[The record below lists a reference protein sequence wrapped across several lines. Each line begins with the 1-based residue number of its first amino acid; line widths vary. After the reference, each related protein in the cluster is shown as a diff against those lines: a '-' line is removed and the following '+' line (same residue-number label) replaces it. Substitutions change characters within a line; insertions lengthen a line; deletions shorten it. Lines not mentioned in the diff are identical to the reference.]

1 MVLQVLYAE
10 TSPSEYPARSIA
22 IVCAIIIWFCYS
34 VLYLS
39 TNETKLPHSVKRF
52 LPFRRLS
59 SFRRWITAWSFL
71 IRGPTIIQNAYDQ
84 SNGAP
89 FTVDAP
95 DNRYVVVS
103 SWDHIQE
110 IDAAPE
116 SVLSLQGAAK
126 EVLQPK
132 HTMVDFNWHDKKG
145 ADGAPLLKTLRNLL
159 TGHLPNVLPELR
171 RSMSGMFD
179 EMHDSHPVVNGIKLS
194 PVYPMVIRAIAQSNA
209 FAFFGKELSA
219 NEDFMKTGMVFI
231 EETLVIAEVVRLLP
245 SRFSGHIGRFLARKL
260 NSGKR
265 VYDALEPI
273 VARRFAERERRRL
286 GHDVPEHKDCI
297 HWIME
302 TSPKTKPWSVQ
313 RVIHE
318 LIAVWFGSVHITSTT
333 ACFALFDLCLHK
345 EYIQPLREEI
355 ERTTWEAFDES
366 GGKLFPLLDSFMK
379 ESARLT
385 PVESVSTRRKA
396 LKPFQ
401 LSDGTRVETGQ
412 WICSAVRGMNLDS
425 AHYASANEFHGFRFV
440 EPEVLARAFS
450 RDSSLP
456 DSFKIPEPGK
466 ASQFVELSDW
476 QLWGTGR
483 SACIGRWYASAAIK
497 VMLGLFITKW
507 DMELVDPTAS
517 RYFSWRT
524 FIYPYSST
532 KVILKPRVSRA

>member
-1 MVLQVLYAE
+1 MVLQVLYAVK
-10 TSPSEYPARSIA
+10 PLGEYPMESMI
-22 IVCAIIIWFCYS
+22 IVCAVIAL
-34 VLYLS
+34 LYILACLS
-39 TNETKLPHSVKRF
+39 ITNSAPKLF
-52 LPFRRLS
+52 WPFDLLS
-59 SFRRWITAWSFL
+59 SLRGSITAWSFL
-71 IRGPTIIQNAYDQ
+71 INGPTIIQNAYGK

-89 FTVDAP
+89 FFVDAP

-103 SWDHIQE
+103 SWDHIKE

-126 EVLQPK
+126 EVLQPT
-132 HTMVDFNWHDKKG
+132 HTMVNFNWHDKKG
-145 ADGAPLLKTLRNLL
+145 ADGAPLLKTLRTLL
-159 TGHLPNVLPELR
+159 TGHLPNILPELR
-171 RSMSGMFD
+171 WSMSGMFD
-179 EMHDSHPVVNGIKLS
+179 EMYDLHPVVNGTKLS

-209 FAFFGKELSA
+209 FAFFGKELSD

-245 SRFSGHIGRFLARKL
+245 SRFSGHIGKFLARKL

-265 VYDALEPI
+265 VYDALEP
-273 VARRFAERERRRL
+273 VVTRRFEERESRRL

-297 HWIME
+297 EWIME
-302 TSPKTKPWSVQ
+302 TSPKTRPWTVQ

-333 ACFALFDLCLHK
+333 ACFALFDLCLHP

-355 ERTTWEAFDES
+355 DRTTWEGFDKS
-366 GGKLFPLLDSFMK
+366 GGKLFPLMDSFMK

-385 PVESVSTRRKA
+385 PVESISTRRKA
-396 LKPFQ
+396 LKSFQ
-401 LSDGTRVETGQ
+401 LSDGTNVEAGQ
-412 WICSAVRGMNLDS
+412 WICSAVRDMNLDPANYS
-425 AHYASANEFHGFRFV
+425 RVNEFHGFRFV
-440 EPEVLARAFS
+440 ESEVLERAFS
-450 RDSSLP
+450 WDSSLP
-456 DSFKIPEPGK
+456 DTFEIPEPGK

-524 FIYPYSST
+524 FIYPYAST
-532 KVILKPRVSRA
+532 KVILKPRA

>member
-1 MVLQVLYAE
+1 MVSQVLQTEKA
-10 TSPSEYPARSIA
+10 PWEYLVRG
-22 IVCAIIIWFCYS
+22 IIIACVVVWLRYVVPS
-34 VLYLS
+34 VS
-39 TNETKLPHSVKRF
+39 TNGTRLEKYFKLLLSFNP
-52 LPFRRLS
+52 LS
-59 SFRRWITAWSFL
+59 SFQGWISTWLFL
-71 IRGPTIIQNAYDQ
+71 INGPTIIQNAYDQ

-89 FTVDAP
+89 FFIDAP
-95 DNRYVVVS
+95 DNRYLVVS
-103 SWDHIQE
+103 SWDHIKE

-145 ADGAPLLKTLRNLL
+145 VDGAPLLKTLRTLL

-171 RSMSGMFD
+171 WSMSGMFD
-179 EMHDSHPVVNGIKLS
+179 EMLDLHPVVNGNKHS
-194 PVYPMVIRAIAQSNA
+194 PIFSMVIRGVAQSNA

-219 NEDFMKTGMVFI
+219 NKNFMKTGMTFI
-231 EETLVIAEVVRLLP
+231 EETIVIAEVVRLLP

-260 NSGKR
+260 NSGNR
-265 VYDALEPI
+265 FYNALEP
-273 VARRFAERERRRL
+273 VVTKRFAERERRKL
-286 GHDVPEHKDCI
+286 GYDVPEHNDCI
-297 HWIME
+297 QWIME
-302 TSPKTKPWSVQ
+302 TSPKLKPWTVQ

-318 LIAVWFGSVHITSTT
+318 LLAVWFGSVHITSTT

-355 ERTTWEAFDES
+355 EKTTWEAFDQS
-366 GGKLFPLLDSFMK
+366 GGKLFPLMDSFMK

-401 LSDGTRVETGQ
+401 LSDGTQVETGQ
-412 WICSAVRGMNLDS
+412 WICTAARGMNLDP
-425 AHYASANEFHGFRFV
+425 ANYACTNEFYGFRFV
-440 EPEVLARAFS
+440 EPQVLERAFS
-450 RDSSLP
+450 VDSPLP
-456 DSFKIPEPGK
+456 DNFKIPEPGK

-483 SACIGRWYASAAIK
+483 SACIGRWYASAIIK

-507 DMELVDPTAS
+507 NIELVDPSAS

-524 FIYPYSST
+524 FIYPYVGT
-532 KVILKPRVSRA
+532 KVILKPRA

>member
-1 MVLQVLYAE
+1 MLQVLYMDKV
-10 TSPSEYPARSIA
+10 SGEYLVRGIVIACAVVWIRYAALTIFTNSIRPEGSLKS
-22 IVCAIIIWFCYS
+22 F
-34 VLYLS
+34 LS
-39 TNETKLPHSVKRF
+39 FNP
-52 LPFRRLS
+52 LS
-59 SFRRWITAWSFL
+59 SLRGWISTWLFL
-71 IRGPTIIQNAYDQ
+71 INGPTIIQDAYDK

-89 FTVDAP
+89 FFIDAP
-95 DNRYVVVS
+95 ENRYFVVS
-103 SWDHIQE
+103 SWDHIRE

-145 ADGAPLLKTLRNLL
+145 VDGAPLLKTLRTLL

-171 RSMSGMFD
+171 WSMSRMFD
-179 EMHDSHPVVNGIKLS
+179 EMVDLHPIVNGNRQS

-209 FAFFGKELSA
+209 FVFFGEELSA
-219 NEDFMKTGMVFI
+219 NESFMKTGLVFI
-231 EETLVIAEVVRLLP
+231 EETIVIAEVVRLLP

-260 NSGKR
+260 NSGNR
-265 VYDALEPI
+265 FYDALEP
-273 VARRFAERERRRL
+273 VVSKRFVERERRKL
-286 GHDVPEHKDCI
+286 GYDKDCI
-297 HWIME
+297 QWIME
-302 TSPKTKPWSVQ
+302 TSPKVKPWTVQ

-318 LIAVWFGSVHITSTT
+318 LLAVWFGSVHITSTT

-345 EYIQPLREEI
+345 EYIQPLPEEI
-355 ERTTWEAFDES
+355 EKTTWEAFDKS

-385 PVESVSTRRKA
+385 PVESISTRRKA

-401 LSDGTRVETGQ
+401 LSDGTKVEAGQ
-412 WICSAVRGMNLDS
+412 WVCSAARGMNLDP
-425 AHYASANEFHGFRFV
+425 ANYACTNEFYGFRFV
-440 EPEVLARAFS
+440 EPQVLERIFS
-450 RDSSLP
+450 PDSSLP

-483 SACIGRWYASAAIK
+483 SACIGRWYASAVIK

-507 DMELVDPTAS
+507 DIELVDPSAS
-517 RYFSWRT
+517 RHFSWRT
-524 FIYPYSST
+524 FIYPYAGT
-532 KVILKPRVSRA
+532 KVILRPRA